1 MQAVRR
7 VLALGLCAALPLPVV
22 AETQSEV
29 VFSLRAWEVRA
40 VWFDDGTS
48 SCVAQVSDGSD
59 SFSIWGNPDKS
70 IRLQFYSDAWD
81 FGEGDTAD
89 LEVEIDRRGEWSLTN
104 AELYL
109 QSVLFD
115 IPDSDDGVA
124 FLTEVMRGNALYL
137 RNDEGEDVV
146 SYTLSGSSASVQ
158 ALIDCVDGLGRSSN
172 PFN

>member
-1 MQAVRR
+1 MQRNR
-7 VLALGLCAALPLPVV
+7 LAWAAGLLSLVPVAAV
-22 AETQSEV
+22 AEAQSEV
-29 VFSLRAWEVRA
+29 IYSLRAWEVRA
-40 VWFDDGTS
+40 VTFDDGTA

-59 SFSIWGNPDKS
+59 SFSVWGNGDKS

-89 LEVEIDRRGEWSLTN
+89 LEVEIDRRGEWNLTN

-115 IPDSDDGVA
+115 IPDSNDGVS
-124 FLTEVMRGNALYL
+124 FLTEVMQGNSLHL
-137 RNDEGEDVV
+137 RNDDGEDVV
-146 SYTLSGSSASVQ
+146 SYSLSGSSASIR
-158 ALIDCVDGLGRSSN
+158 ALVDCMDQLGRSSN

>member
-1 MQAVRR
+1 MQRNR
-7 VLALGLCAALPLPVV
+7 LAWAAGLLSLVPFAAQ
-22 AETQSEV
+22 AEAQSEV
-29 VFSLRAWEVRA
+29 IYSLRAWEVRA
-40 VWFDDGTS
+40 VTFDDGTA

-59 SFSIWGNPDKS
+59 SFSVWGNGDKS

-115 IPDSDDGVA
+115 IPDSDDGVS
-124 FLTEVMRGNALYL
+124 FLTEVMQGNSLYL
-137 RNDEGEDVV
+137 RNADGEDVV
-146 SYTLSGSSASVQ
+146 SYSLSGSSASIR
-158 ALIDCVDGLGRSSN
+158 ALVDCMDQLGRSSN

>member
-1 MQAVRR
+1 MQRNRLAWAAGLLSLVPF
-7 VLALGLCAALPLPVV
+7 VALGEA
-22 AETQSEV
+22 QSEV
-29 VFSLRAWEVRA
+29 IYSLRAWEVRA
-40 VWFDDGTS
+40 VTFDDGTA

-59 SFSIWGNPDKS
+59 SFSVWGNGDKS

-115 IPDSDDGVA
+115 IPDSDDGVS
-124 FLTEVMRGNALYL
+124 FLTEVMQGNSLYL
-137 RNDEGEDVV
+137 RNADGEDVV
-146 SYTLSGSSASVQ
+146 SYSLSGSSASIR
-158 ALIDCVDGLGRSSN
+158 ALVDCMDQLGRSSN